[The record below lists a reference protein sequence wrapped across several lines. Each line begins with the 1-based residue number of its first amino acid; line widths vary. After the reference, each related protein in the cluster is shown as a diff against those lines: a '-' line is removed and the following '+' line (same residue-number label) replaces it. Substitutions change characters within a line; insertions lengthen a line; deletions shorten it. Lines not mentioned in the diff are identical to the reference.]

1 MDKKFHSYRKYLKY
15 KKKYLKLRSLI
26 GGVRFM
32 NFINEANEKVSQLF
46 GKKVII
52 TLTSNKFIYGTTE
65 ELFVNAVPPLT
76 LDNPHSEVTLEFQ
89 FQMYFTQLTG
99 LPELDFIIK
108 ELYLSNIFNEKKRCT
123 EFIREVDGFQKIKL
137 SDNKEVDKIAVSNR
151 LISSEPLH
159 SFLKPWV
166 GEKMLEGINPDY
178 VWLNK
183 KYQSILE
190 TKLTEIITY
199 LKKNQHINNFDKIY
213 RIDEL
218 KYQPELYATLFL
230 ILIILEI
237 FSLFGITPPRGLDF
251 KILLFRYHIP
261 EDGSLNYEE
270 ELTNIID
277 KIPEISKKIHQISV
291 E

>member
-32 NFINEANEKVSQLF
+32 NFIDEANEKVRQLF

-52 TLTSNKFIYGTTE
+52 TLTSNKFIYGTSE

-99 LPELDFIIK
+99 LPELDFIIS

-123 EFIREVDGFQKIKL
+123 EFIREDDGFQKIKL
-137 SDNKEVDKIAVSNR
+137 SDNEEGDKIAISNR
-151 LISSEPLH
+151 LISSDPLH

-166 GEKMLEGINPDY
+166 GEKMLEGFNPDY
-178 VWLNK
+178 VWLNR
-183 KYQSILE
+183 KYQSTLE
-190 TKLTEIITY
+190 TKLTEIITN
-199 LKKNQHINNFDKIY
+199 LKKNQDINNFDKIY
-213 RIDEL
+213 TIHQTE
-218 KYQPELYATLFL
+218 YEPESYATLFL

-237 FSLFGITPPRGLDF
+237 FNLFGITQPSGFDF
-251 KILLFRYHIP
+251 KISLFRFHIP

-270 ELTNIID
+270 LTKIID